1 MKKFI
6 LSGVVIGGFV
16 FYSLHERLGLFAD
29 DDAKLIS
36 AVSMATVSPTP
47 VAISPT
53 PSSSPGIV
61 TVAATPVPTAKGQYK
76 DGTYTGASSDA
87 YYGNVQVKVTVS
99 GGKIVDV
106 VFLDYPQD
114 RRTSQMINQQA
125 MPMLKQEAISAQ
137 TATVN
142 TISGASQTSRG
153 FRASLTSALVQAKN

>member
-6 LSGVVIGGFV
+6 LSSVVIGGFV
-16 FYSLHERLGLFAD
+16 FYSLHERLGLFED
-29 DDAKLIS
+29 DDAKLIN
-36 AVSMATVSPTP
+36 AVSMATVSPSSTP
-47 VAISPT
+47 IPPT
-53 PSSSPGIV
+53 PSAQPGIV
-61 TVAATPVPTAKGQYK
+61 TSTATPVPTAKGQYK
-76 DGTYTGASSDA
+76 DGTYTGVSADA

-99 GGKIVDV
+99 AGKIVDV

-137 TATVN
+137 TAIVN

-153 FRASLTSALVQAKN
+153 FRASLASALVQAKN